1 MHISFYA
8 PFKPLGHKD
17 PSGDLVIGTG
27 LYQFLKKQGHAVEV
41 ASSLRSRWISWKPW
55 RYPGVRLEQRK
66 LIKRCTGSDIDLWL
80 TYHSYYKGP
89 DLLGPKVTAVA
100 ALPYVIFQGAY
111 ATKRRKVWRTRL
123 GFYLNRKALLA
134 ADHVFANKKVD
145 YNNLTR
151 LLPPERVSYVAPGI
165 YPEEFLFD
173 EHARRELRSSWGLKD
188 EPVIISAAM
197 FRPGVKTESLSWVIR
212 ACGTLQRLGRKFKL
226 VIIGDGKEKHKIQ
239 KLANEQVSGQVIFVG
254 KLPRQQMYRY
264 YSAGDAFVYPGIGES
279 LGMVYLEAQSCGLPV
294 VAFESTG
301 VPEVVRNGS
310 TGLLLPMNQMDDYVK
325 SIDRLLNAEDMR
337 RRMGRAAEAYVRQ
350 AHDLNK
356 NYQKVEETLLEIAA
370 TFSKP

>member
-27 LYQFLKKQGHAVEV
+27 LYRFLKKQGHELEV

-55 RYPGVRLEQRK
+55 RYPGVRLAQRK
-66 LIKRCTGSDIDLWL
+66 LIKRCTGGDIDLWL

-89 DLLGPKVTAVA
+89 DLLGPKVTAA
-100 ALPYVIFQGAY
+100 AAMPYVIFQGAY
-111 ATKRRKVWRTRL
+111 ATKRRKHWRTRL
-123 GFYLNRKALLA
+123 GFFLNRKALLA

-145 YNNLTR
+145 YNNLIR

-165 YPEEFLFD
+165 YPEEFQFD
-173 EHARRELRSSWGLKD
+173 ALARRTLRSRWGLND
-188 EPVIISAAM
+188 EPVVITAAM

-212 ACGTLQRLGRKFKL
+212 ACGALQRMGRKFRL
-226 VIIGDGKEKHKIQ
+226 VIIGDGKEKPRIQ
-239 KLANEQVSGQVIFVG
+239 NLANEQVDGRVIFVG
-254 KLPRQQMYRY
+254 KLPREQMYRY
-264 YSAGDAFVYPGIGES
+264 YSAGDVFVYPGIGES

-294 VAFESTG
+294 VAFETTG

-310 TGLLLPMNQMDDYVK
+310 TGLLLPINQMDDYVR
-325 SIDRLLNAEDMR
+325 SIDMLLNKDDMR
-337 RRMGRAAEAYVRQ
+337 RQMGRAAEAYVRQ
-350 AHDLNK
+350 AHDLSK
-356 NYQKVEETLLEIAA
+356 NYSKVAEKLLEIVAM
-370 TFSKP
+370 FSKP